1 MQDKNINIL
10 ITALGS
16 PLGQSIYK
24 AIRMSSLTIK
34 IYGSDVSDL
43 AAGLEF
49 SGVQKIS
56 LPRVSDPKFLDE
68 LKVILERENIRVIFP
83 VLASEHEIFI
93 KNKCY
98 FEENGIYIVSSSP
111 ETFAVCNDKYESMRY
126 LGSRGVTVPMT
137 VLASESH
144 ARNQFLNI
152 NTFPVLLKPRFGAS
166 SNDVFIV
173 EDMQMLNALV
183 SAFKPG
189 YFVLQQFLSEPEE
202 FTVGVM
208 TSNVGFRRKA
218 FILKRNLKFGLSYSG
233 VVVTNEVIEKY
244 CLDIASLLEAKNS
257 INIQLKMQNGVPHVY
272 EVNPRLSSTTS
283 IRAHF
288 NFNEPEM
295 IIKEVKGIQYDFFA
309 PHTMG
314 SFSRYWEELYRDQ
327 Q

>member
-1 MQDKNINIL
+1 MQGKNVNIL

-24 AIRMSSLTIK
+24 AIRMSPLNIN

-49 SGVQKIS
+49 SGVQKVS
-56 LPRVSDPKFLDE
+56 LPRVSDPTFLDE
-68 LKVILERENIRVIFP
+68 LKVILERENIRIIFP

-93 KNKCY
+93 KNQCY

-111 ETFAVCNDKYESMRY
+111 ETFTVCNDKYESMRY

-144 ARNQFLNI
+144 ARNQFLNT

-166 SNDVFIV
+166 SNDVFIA
-173 EDMQMLNALV
+173 EDMKMLNALV

-208 TSNVGFRRKA
+208 TSNVTCRRKA
-218 FILKRNLKFGLSYSG
+218 FILERNLKFGLSYSG
-233 VVVTNEVIEKY
+233 VVVINEVIEKY
-244 CLDIASLLEAKNS
+244 CLNIASLLEAKHS
-257 INIQLKMQNGVPHVY
+257 INIQLKMQNGIPYVY

-295 IIKEVKGIQYDFFA
+295 IIKEVIGIEYDFFA